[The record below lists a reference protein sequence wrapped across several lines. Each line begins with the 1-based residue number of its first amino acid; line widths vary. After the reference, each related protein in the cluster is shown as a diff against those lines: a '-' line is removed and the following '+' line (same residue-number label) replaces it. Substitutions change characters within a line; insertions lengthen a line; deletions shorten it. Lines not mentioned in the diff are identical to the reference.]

1 MADTVAR
8 HIWYVQALRS
18 NAEVRRGNV
27 MYHVATATL
36 AAVVVAGRL
45 IAFAI
50 RRAVVVDHNAILDLL
65 AHIARYNVMHVLIQM
80 IMVEAIIMKTVCIV
94 GGNVRR

>member
-27 MYHVATATL
+27 MYHVAAATL

-50 RRAVVVDHNAILDLL
+50 RRAVVVDHDAILDLL
-65 AHIARYNVMHVLIQM
+65 AHIARYVMHVLIQM

>member
-36 AAVVVAGRL
+36 ATVVVARRL

-50 RRAVVVDHNAILDLL
+50 RRAVVVDHNAIMDLL
-65 AHIARYNVMHVLIQM
+65 AHITARYMHVLIQM
-80 IMVEAIIMKTVCIV
+80 IMVEAIIIKTVSLV

>member
-18 NAEVRRGNV
+18 NAKVRRGNV
-27 MYHVATATL
+27 VNHVAKATL
-36 AAVVVAGRL
+36 AAIVVAGRL

-65 AHIARYNVMHVLIQM
+65 AHITARYMHVLIQM
-80 IMVEAIIMKTVCIV
+80 IMVEAIIVKTVCIV
-94 GGNVRR
+94 GNVRR

>member
-18 NAEVRRGNV
+18 YAEVRRRNV
-27 MYHVATATL
+27 MYHVAAATL
-36 AAVVVAGRL
+36 AAIVVAGRL
-45 IAFAI
+45 IAFTI
-50 RRAVVVDHNAILDLL
+50 RRAVVVDHNAFLDLL
-65 AHIARYNVMHVLIQM
+65 AHITARYDVMHVLIQM

-94 GGNVRR
+94 GNIC